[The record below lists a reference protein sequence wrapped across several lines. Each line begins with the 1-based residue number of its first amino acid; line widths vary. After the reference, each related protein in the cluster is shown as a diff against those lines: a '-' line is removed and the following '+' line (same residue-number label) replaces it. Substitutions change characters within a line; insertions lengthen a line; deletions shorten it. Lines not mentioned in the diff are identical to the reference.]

1 MLFELPHPRPP
12 PAPTDGLFDRIL
24 SEPVRPAIGGLAFPL
39 GFGFQAEDRKPV
51 AEPNMNGLGDSSAL
65 AQLLVEI
72 EVQAAE
78 EDTKK
83 DQWLCNKWF
92 NDGTREQAAN
102 LIEENF
108 DDTVQ
113 FLHSEARC
121 IVPFSLITTIY
132 LSQHHQ
138 PKPPDADTPS

>member
-78 EDTKK
+78 IPKK
-83 DQWLCNKWF
+83 INGCATSGLMMELESKQ
-92 NDGTREQAAN
+92 R
-102 LIEENF
+102 I
-108 DDTVQ
+108 
-113 FLHSEARC
+113 S
-121 IVPFSLITTIY
+121 
-132 LSQHHQ
+132 
-138 PKPPDADTPS
+138 